1 MPRSPMF
8 TAPASLSSA
17 LVLALVC
24 SGCSGGSN
32 DTGGSAGTGGFS
44 VAVAEPDHLTPGR
57 STVGWDQLR
66 VLFAPLVKVDAK
78 GGISYVQAKSVTSTD
93 ARHWTI
99 KLRPGWKFHNG
110 EAVTAQSYAD
120 AWNATAYAPNGWA
133 GNGQLAGIEGYAA
146 LNPAK
151 GKPRTRTLSGV
162 KAVDA
167 TTLDVTLTSPDSQ
180 FPLQLTPSQL
190 GFYPM
195 PKAAFKDPKGY
206 DKKPIGNGPF
216 RMTSAWK
223 ADEGTTV
230 SAYAAYRG
238 PKPKS
243 SAITF
248 KSYADLNTAYTDAQ
262 AGNIDLAYVPVS
274 KYGQAKADFGDRLH
288 TYDAP
293 SLEFMGL
300 PLQGRKFDDVRLRR
314 ALSMA
319 IDRSA
324 VNKAIYG
331 GLYTPAT
338 SLTPSSEVGA
348 ETGICDACEYDPAA
362 AKKLLKEAGG
372 WSGEL
377 TITYPGGLGLDEL
390 YKAVANQLRQNLDIA
405 DVRAQPTA
413 DWAEFSE
420 KAFGGKITGLNHS
433 HWGALYPSMQ
443 ATLRGI
449 FTKAGGCQ
457 VCSHYSDGDVDKLLQ
472 RADSA
477 PDTAS
482 AAKLYNEAQKRILQ
496 DFPVIPL
503 FYGSYIYASTPRV
516 TGVTVGPADVELSRI
531 SVVG

>member
-1 MPRSPMF
+1 MF
-8 TAPASLSSA
+8 AASASLS
-17 LVLALVC
+17 LALVPALAA
-24 SGCSGGSN
+24 CSGG
-32 DTGGSAGTGGFS
+32 TEGGGSSAQTGGFS

-57 STVGWDQLR
+57 STLGSDELR

-99 KLRPGWKFHNG
+99 KIRSGWKFHNG

-133 GNGQLAGIEGYAA
+133 GNGQLAGIEGYSA

-151 GKPRTRTLSGV
+151 GKPKTKTLSGV
-162 KAVDA
+162 KVVDA
-167 TTLDVTLTSPDSQ
+167 TTLEVTLTSPDSQ
-180 FPLQLTPSQL
+180 FPLQLTPLQL
-190 GFYPM
+190 GFYPL

-238 PKPKS
+238 TKPKS

-248 KSYADLNTAYTDAQ
+248 RSYSDLGTAYTDVQ
-262 AGNIDLAYVPVS
+262 AGNIDVAYVPVS
-274 KYGQAKADFGDRLH
+274 KYGQAKADFGDRLY
-288 TYDAP
+288 TYEAP

-300 PLQGRKFDDVRLRR
+300 PLKGGKFDDIRLRK

-338 SLTPSSEVGA
+338 SLTPPSEVGA
-348 ETGICDACEYDPAA
+348 ETGICAACAYDPAA
-362 AKKLLKEAGG
+362 AKALLKEAGG

-377 TITYPGGLGLDEL
+377 TLTYPGGLGLDEL
-390 YKAVANQLRQNLDIA
+390 YKAVANQIRQNLGIS
-405 DVRAQPTA
+405 DVRAVPTA

-420 KAFGGKITGLNHS
+420 KAFGNKITGLNHA

-457 VCSHYSDGDVDKLLQ
+457 VCSHYSDTDVDKLLRQ
-472 RADSA
+472 ADSA
-477 PDTAS
+477 ADTSS
-482 AAKLYNEAQKRILQ
+482 AARLYNDAQKRVLK

-503 FYGSYIYASTPRV
+503 FYGSYIYASTSRV
-516 TGVTVGPADVELSRI
+516 SGVSVGPADVDLLNV

>member
-1 MPRSPMF
+1 MPRSPLS
-8 TAPASLSSA
+8 TAPASLSLA
-17 LVLALVC
+17 LVLSLALA
-24 SGCSGGSN
+24 GCSGS
-32 DTGGSAGTGGFS
+32 TQSGGDAAKAGFS
-44 VAVAEPDHLTPGR
+44 VAVGEPDHLTPGR

-66 VLFAPLVKVDAK
+66 VLFAPLVKVDQK
-78 GGISYVQAKSVTSTD
+78 GEVSYVQAESVTSTD

-99 KLRPGWKFHNG
+99 KLRSGWTFHNG

-120 AWNATAYAPNGWA
+120 AWNATAYGPNAWA
-133 GNGQLAGIEGYAA
+133 ANGQLAGIEGYAA

-151 GKPRTRTLSGV
+151 GTPKTKTLSGV
-162 KAVDA
+162 KVVDA
-167 TTLDVTLTSPDSQ
+167 TTLKVTLSRPDSQ
-180 FPLQLTPSQL
+180 FPLQLTPSQT

-195 PKAAFKDPKGY
+195 PKAAFTDPEAY

-216 RMTSAWK
+216 KMSTAWT
-223 ADEGTTV
+223 ADQGTTV
-230 SAYAAYRG
+230 STYAAYKG
-238 PKPKS
+238 TKPKS

-248 KSYADLNTAYTDAQ
+248 KSYTDLNTAYTDAL
-262 AGNIDLAYVPVS
+262 AGNTDVIGVPVS

-288 TYDAP
+288 TYEAP

-300 PLQGRKFDDVRLRR
+300 PLYGKRFEDVRLRK

-319 IDRSA
+319 IDRNA

-338 SLTPSSEVGA
+338 SLTPPSEVGA
-348 ETGICDACEYDPAA
+348 ETDVCDACAYDPAA
-362 AKKLLKEAGG
+362 AKKLLAEAGG

-390 YKAVANQLRQNLDIA
+390 YKAVANQIRQNLGIA
-405 DVRAQPTA
+405 DVRAEPTA

-420 KAFGGKITGLNHS
+420 KAFADKITGLNHA

-449 FTKAGGCQ
+449 FTEAGGCQ
-457 VCSHYSDGDVDKLLQ
+457 VCSHYSDAEADKLLQ
-472 RADSA
+472 QADSA
-477 PDTAS
+477 TD
-482 AAKLYNEAQKRILQ
+482 AAAAQRLYNDAQKRILQ

-503 FYGSYIYASTPRV
+503 FYGSYIYASTDQV
-516 TGVTVGPADVELSRI
+516 TGVTVGPADVDLSSI